1 MLIIIIYKQSNHNCD
16 SLTKQ
21 MNEIMGVLLPSQQ
34 AKYLLWVEDNKA
46 CMYMLNS
53 LWNTMQ

>member
-1 MLIIIIYKQSNHNCD
+1 
-16 SLTKQ
+16 
-21 MNEIMGVLLPSQQ
+21 MNEILGVLLPSQQ